1 MRRGMQIDADA
12 IRQLA
17 KLLEETGL
25 AEIEIAERDS
35 RVRVARAQPP
45 AVIAAPQLP
54 AATVVAVPAPVP
66 AGGLQAGDLPAA
78 DLAVVADHPGALKSP
93 MVGVAW
99 LRPDPGGKPFIQPGE
114 RVAEGQTV
122 LLIEAMKTF
131 NQIKAHRA
139 GTISR
144 ILVAD
149 GSPVEYAEVLMLI
162 E

>member
-1 MRRGMQIDADA
+1 MQIDADA

-45 AVIAAPQLP
+45 AIIAAPHLP
-54 AATVVAVPAPVP
+54 AAMAPAVPASVP
-66 AGGLQAGDLPAA
+66 PSVQAGDLPAA
-78 DLAVVADHPGALKSP
+78 DLSVVADHPGALKSP

>member
-1 MRRGMQIDADA
+1 MQIDAEA

-35 RVRVARAQPP
+35 RVRVARAQLPGAYAVAGPPP
-45 AVIAAPQLP
+45 APAPAQLAPAEPPAMPAGAAPV
-54 AATVVAVPAPVP
+54 AAE
-66 AGGLQAGDLPAA
+66 
-78 DLAVVADHPGALKSP
+78 HPGALKSP

-99 LRPDPGGKPFIQPGE
+99 LRPDPGGKPFAQPGE
-114 RVAEGQTV
+114 QVSEGQTV

-131 NQIKAHRA
+131 NQIKAHRS
-139 GTISR
+139 GTVSR

>member
-1 MRRGMQIDADA
+1 MQIDADA
-12 IRQLA
+12 IRLLA
-17 KLLEETGL
+17 KLLDETGL

-45 AVIAAPQLP
+45 SIIAAPHLP
-54 AATVVAVPAPVP
+54 AATAPAPVL
-66 AGGLQAGDLPAA
+66 AGASPVPAGDLPAA
-78 DLAVVADHPGALKSP
+78 ELPVVADHPGALKSP

-99 LRPDPGGKPFIQPGE
+99 MRPDPNGKPFIQPGE

>member
-1 MRRGMQIDADA
+1 MQIDADA
-12 IRQLA
+12 IRLLA

-45 AVIAAPQLP
+45 AIVAAPAP
-54 AATVVAVPAPVP
+54 HAHAAATPAPALAEP
-66 AGGLQAGDLPAA
+66 AGVPGADLP
-78 DLAVVADHPGALKSP
+78 VGADHPGALKSP

-99 LRPDPGGKPFIQPGE
+99 LRPDPNGKPFIQPGE

-131 NQIKAHRA
+131 NQIKAHRS